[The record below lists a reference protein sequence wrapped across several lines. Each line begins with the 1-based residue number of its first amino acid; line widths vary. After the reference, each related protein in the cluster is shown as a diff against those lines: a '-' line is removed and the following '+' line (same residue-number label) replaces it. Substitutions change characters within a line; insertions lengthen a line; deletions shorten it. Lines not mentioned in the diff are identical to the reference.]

1 MFVGDWMNKDVK
13 KNSLLKKYK
22 YIIIFSIMGII
33 LDQIVK
39 LLVQI
44 NFNSRSLS
52 KMLMSGGSIGPFKII
67 SGRGIEII
75 HNFFYI
81 TFVKNTGGA
90 WGIFSG
96 NVIWLALISVA
107 VVIVLV
113 LFLRKEKELS
123 KLTITYY
130 SLLFAGIIGNLIDR
144 IINGYVTDFLNFY
157 LFGYDYPVFNIADCF
172 IVIGIMLMF
181 IDVVRGEVNEH
192 KKRKR
197 QHSS

>member
-1 MFVGDWMNKDVK
+1 MFVGDWMNKDAK

-22 YIIIFSIMGII
+22 YIIIISIMGII

-52 KMLMSGGSIGPFKII
+52 KMFMSGGSIGPFKVI

-113 LFLRKEKELS
+113 LFLEK
-123 KLTITYY
+123 KK
-130 SLLFAGIIGNLIDR
+130 
-144 IINGYVTDFLNFY
+144 
-157 LFGYDYPVFNIADCF
+157 DY
-172 IVIGIMLMF
+172 
-181 IDVVRGEVNEH
+181 
-192 KKRKR
+192 
-197 QHSS
+197 

>member
-1 MFVGDWMNKDVK
+1 MFVGDWMNKDEK
-13 KNSLLKKYK
+13 KNSLFKKYK
-22 YIIIFSIMGII
+22 YIIIISIMGII
-33 LDQIVK
+33 LDQMVK
-39 LLVQI
+39 LLVQF
-44 NFNSRSLS
+44 NFNSSSLS
-52 KMLMSGGSIGPFKII
+52 KMLMSGGSIGPFKVI

-107 VVIVLV
+107 VVVVL
-113 LFLRKEKELS
+113 LGFLRKEKELS
-123 KLTITYY
+123 KLAITYY
-130 SLLFAGIIGNLIDR
+130 SLLFSGIIGNLIDR